1 MSDRFI
7 IANSS
12 LLGLPAGLVAKMLR
26 FPVCAYVARPEA
38 CQHHAK
44 PSESQRRKSPF
55 RRSNHRCKCLRKKE
69 LCHLSRRCTGAY
81 NWDGGSGKSKR
92 DSRHQ
97 LDGRAGNRAQH
108 KPCRPCHPPLWGTR
122 GPTRHHRGPTL
133 DLRELKALELAA
145 RAKIVFTNG
154 HWLVPS
160 QTTPSASYR
169 VVIEPPFCE
178 CEDFAT
184 RQQPCKHVRAAE
196 LVHERQGGTLAPSA
210 IDTDV
215 VPKKKTYPRD
225 WPAIGRAFKIE
236 KRRVQELLVDL
247 TSRLPEQRDPKRRG
261 PKPHLVRDAGFAMAL
276 KVFCNLSGWR
286 PHRVVVVAFEKG
298 YTSKLIPGA
307 RVTAVVEDGVFS
319 PVLKDLIGFSAMPL
333 RVAGDQVRH
342 RLLWVFVVPLRG
354 LLRLQT
360 R

>member
-1 MSDRFI
+1 M
-7 IANSS
+7 
-12 LLGLPAGLVAKMLR
+12 
-26 FPVCAYVARPEA
+26 
-38 CQHHAK
+38 
-44 PSESQRRKSPF
+44 
-55 RRSNHRCKCLRKKE
+55 
-69 LCHLSRRCTGAY
+69 
-81 NWDGGSGKSKR
+81 
-92 DSRHQ
+92 
-97 LDGRAGNRAQH
+97 
-108 KPCRPCHPPLWGTR
+108 
-122 GPTRHHRGPTL
+122 

-196 LVHERQGGTLAPSA
+196 LVHERQGGTLAPA

-247 TSRLPEQRDPKRRG
+247 TSRLPERPRDPKRRG
-261 PKPHLVRDAGFAMAL
+261 PKPHLVRDAVFAMAL
-276 KVFCNLSGWR
+276 KVFCNLSSR
-286 PHRVVVVAFEKG
+286 RTHTDLEVAFEKG
-298 YTSKLIPGA
+298 YTSKLIPDAQGHGVLRGPVLHA
-307 RVTAVVEDGVFS
+307 GPQRPDRLQRYKLRVLETKFAIDSSGFSSCRYEDFYDYKHGSGTPRRRCEWVKCHVMSGVTTHCVTAVRILDKDAADCPEFIPLMKDTKRYGFTIDEVSARQGVCE
-319 PVLKDLIGFSAMPL
+319 L
-333 RVAGDQVRH
+333 RQ
-342 RLLWVFVVPLRG
+342 L
-354 LLRLQT
+354 
-360 R
+360 